1 MKQTLITLFLLMAVV
16 GLRAQQYDDEY
27 KMEIGGGIGLVSYLG
42 DFNDNLFGNAQP
54 MASAVVKRVLN
65 PYMDLTAQLSYGQLK
80 GTSKGV
86 KTYYPDMQETIY
98 DFSNAMFD
106 LGVRY
111 EYNFWPY
118 GTGRD
123 YRGAK
128 RLTPFVF
135 GGVGGVLVSTNDKS
149 VISLSVPVG
158 VGVKYK
164 VARRLNLSLEWAMH
178 FTDSDRLDGLADP
191 YHIKSTGLFK
201 NRDCYSMLQLSLTY
215 SFLPKCVTCNNDID
229 D

>member
-1 MKQTLITLFLLMAVV
+1 MRQTLISLFLLLAALSAK
-16 GLRAQQYDDEY
+16 GQQYDDEY
-27 KMEIGGGIGLVSYLG
+27 KMEVGGGVGLMTYLG
-42 DFNDNLFGNAQP
+42 DFNSGLFNNAQP
-54 MASAVVKRVLN
+54 MASALLKRVLN
-65 PYMDLTAQLSYGQLK
+65 PYMAVTAQFSYGQLK

-86 KTYYPDMQETIY
+86 KTYYPDVQEAAY
-98 DFSNAMFD
+98 NFSHALFD
-106 LGVRY
+106 LGIRY

-135 GGVGGVLVSTNDKS
+135 GGLGGTLASTDSKS
-149 VISLSVPVG
+149 VVVVNVPIG

-164 VARRLNLSLEWAMH
+164 VAKRLNLSVEWAFH
-178 FTDSDRLDGLADP
+178 FSDSDKLDGVEDP
-191 YHIKSTGLFK
+191 YYIKSTGLFK

>member
-1 MKQTLITLFLLMAVV
+1 MKRLLIIALSILSWSF
-16 GLRAQQYDDEY
+16 
-27 KMEIGGGIGLVSYLG
+27 
-42 DFNDNLFGNAQP
+42 
-54 MASAVVKRVLN
+54 ASAQATHSVMSCNIRITGLPADEVDGRRWDDRK
-65 PYMDLTAQLSYGQLK
+65 DICLK
-80 GTSKGV
+80 VIKSRK
-86 KTYYPDMQETIY
+86 PDIICMQEVIY

-178 FTDSDRLDGLADP
+178 FTDSDRLDGVADP